1 MKRSRCTRDDQE
13 SIGVVSRGAFNAR
26 GLSVAF
32 TTSEPSP
39 GRWIAVA
46 TVRASS
52 ANTHQRP
59 GCMLVG
65 RGRSETAAVANL
77 RWRVTN
83 SEPQPFWPEPSE
95 IAEELDIVWEDEP
108 QIALDP

>member
-1 MKRSRCTRDDQE
+1 
-13 SIGVVSRGAFNAR
+13 
-26 GLSVAF
+26 
-32 TTSEPSP
+32 
-39 GRWIAVA
+39 
-46 TVRASS
+46 
-52 ANTHQRP
+52 
-59 GCMLVG
+59 MLVG